1 MRFFKLDLVRGV
13 IGGIIAWIIGFALVE
28 VVRLAMGLPA
38 QFNPNLPAGPDPLT
52 LGATLKWIVSGGLAA
67 YEPAMVV
74 AAIFFAIGFM
84 LGVGS
89 MTDWLKWAGGT
100 ETPFRHGA
108 RKEGTPNWARYLSV
122 DYSHKIIGVQYAV
135 TGVILLL
142 FAGTLALIF
151 RVELAKPEI
160 QLGLF
165 KENLNWFNTLVSAHG
180 MIMIGAIL
188 LGVGGM
194 SNYLVPLM
202 IGANDMA
209 FPRLNA
215 FAYWINVPGAIL
227 LVTAM
232 FIGGWN
238 TGWTGYPPLSAQA
251 PLGVQYFFLGVFF
264 IGLSSILGA
273 LNIIVSTL
281 TMRAP
286 GMSLFRMPIFVWA
299 AFSTAIIQLTATQLI
314 GLSFL
319 MVLVQRIL
327 GMGFFDPRAAAVAQ
341 LPAEQLW
348 QAGGNP
354 ILFQHLFWFYSHP
367 AVYVFIL
374 PGLGIISE
382 LLPVFSRKPLFGY
395 KWVAMSSMAI
405 ALVGFLVWA
414 HHMFVSGMDTFLRIP
429 FMFSTLLVAVPT
441 GVKFFSWVGTLW
453 GGKIDLQDAHAVQP
467 QRDLRL
473 SDRRAHRAASGDG
486 GHGPAPHRQLLRGGA
501 LPRHHV
507 RRVCLPV
514 LCGAV
519 LLVSKGYRPDVQR
532 EAGRAALRA
541 HDPGLLGDEPG
552 PDHGRNHGHAPSR
565 SRLRSTNGDRRRPDV
580 GHDRRFCDRLLGAD
594 RGDQPG
600 GERQAR
606 TEGRSQ
612 PLALARA
619 GVASPVARAG
629 GQLRDHPDRRGRAV
643 RLRPAEQQIRAVRTG
658 HDRRRLTSQHGRW
671 ERIGAHRRRNAPPPP
686 WQGGRYPC
694 NCNFSLFSSYPSCS
708 AAPSWSA

>member
-38 QFNPNLPAGPDPLT
+38 QFNPNLPAGPDPQT
-52 LGATLKWIVSGGLAA
+52 LAGTIQWIVSGGLAA

-453 GGKIDLQDAHAVQP
+453 GGKIDLKTPMLFSLSAISVFLIGGLTGPPLATVATDLHLTDSYYVVGHFHATMFGGFVFP
-467 QRDLRL
+467 FF
-473 SDRRAHRAASGDG
+473 AALYYWYPKATGRMYNEKLG
-486 GHGPAPHRQLLRGGA
+486 VLHFALMTPAFWVMSLGQIMAGTMGMR
-501 LPRHHV
+501 
-507 RRVCLPV
+507 RRVADYDPQMGIDGSQMLVTIAGFVIAFSV
-514 LCGAV
+514 LIAV
-519 LLVSKGYRPDVQR
+519 INLVVSAK
-532 EAGRAALRA
+532 RAPKAA
-541 HDPGLLGDEPG
+541 ANPW
-552 PDHGRNHGHAPSR
+552 R
-565 SRLRSTNGDRRRPDV
+565 SRGLEWQVP
-580 GHDRRFCDRLLGAD
+580 
-594 RGDQPG
+594 
-600 GERQAR
+600 
-606 TEGRSQ
+606 
-612 PLALARA
+612 
-619 GVASPVARAG
+619 SPVPEVSFATTPIVVGEPYDYGLPNSKYVQFAPAMTG
-629 GQLRDHPDRRGRAV
+629 GD
-643 RLRPAEQQIRAVRTG
+643 
-658 HDRRRLTSQHGRW
+658 
-671 ERIGAHRRRNAPPPP
+671 
-686 WQGGRYPC
+686 
-694 NCNFSLFSSYPSCS
+694 
-708 AAPSWSA
+708 